1 MNSPLLWGSARAHT
15 NIPWLFWRKFTLF
28 GFKRLSLVFLVLAL
42 ALSFWAKS
50 SESGWQQDSLP
61 GCDGL
66 DMCVMTMMMLIIHRW
81 SSHTLQIST
90 QQASQCPEPG
100 EEWEQGSESVPL
112 EEEGLLDLLKN
123 IYLYHKISINII
135 LSFFISRSWHLESF
149 WFDEK
154 EKKRV
159 LFKKREKEKSSFQC
173 AKT

>member
-15 NIPWLFWRKFTLF
+15 NIPWLFWRKFTLL

-42 ALSFWAKS
+42 ALAFWRSTVVGWLNWITEARS
-50 SESGWQQDSLP
+50 SESGWRQDSLP

-100 EEWEQGSESVPL
+100 EKWEQGSESVPL
-112 EEEGLLDLLKN
+112 EEEGLLDLHKN

-135 LSFFISRSWHLESF
+135 LSFFISRSWQC
-149 WFDEK
+149 
-154 EKKRV
+154 V
-159 LFKKREKEKSSFQC
+159 KSYNI
-173 AKT
+173 